1 MTESQAKGTIRP
13 LTSDDLEPVIAIDK
27 ANSGSSRRGF
37 FEKRLAAALASPGDY
52 VYVGLDDDGKLIGYA
67 MARLIE
73 GEFGSTRKL
82 AYLDAIAV
90 EAGHQ
95 HLGAGH
101 RLLDAVKDV
110 LKRKEVAAFECQ
122 VDWSDRALLGFLGDT
137 GFDLAPALVVARSTE
152 ELTTYS
158 DADIV
163 EDDDAELET
172 DFSSPE
178 GDDDAALSHD
188 RIPVRS
194 MKAEDL
200 APMIRIDK
208 KRSGI
213 DRTAYYERKQAEALN
228 EAGVRVSLVAEMD
241 GYPVGFIMA
250 RVDFG
255 EFGHTIREA
264 VLDTMAV
271 DPGYEGQGIGRAL
284 MNQLVSNLSVLRVE
298 TVRTEVAWNDSEL
311 IAFFDA
317 SGFRPAQRVSLTCAM

>member
-1 MTESQAKGTIRP
+1 MTDSQAKGTIRP
-13 LTSDDLEPVIAIDK
+13 LTSADLEPVIAIDK

-52 VYVGLDDDGKLIGYA
+52 VYVGLEDGGKLIGYA

-73 GEFGSTRKL
+73 GEFGQAHKL
-82 AYLDAIAV
+82 ARLDAIAV
-90 EAGHQ
+90 EAGYQ
-95 HLGAGH
+95 HHGAGH
-101 RLLDAVKDV
+101 RLLDAVKAV
-110 LKRKEVAAFECQ
+110 LKRKEVVAFECQ
-122 VDWSDRALLGFLGDT
+122 VDWADRALLGFLGDS
-137 GFDLAPALVVARSTE
+137 GFALAPALVLARSTE

-158 DADIV
+158 DADLA
-163 EDDDAELET
+163 EDEDGPET

-178 GDDDAALSHD
+178 GDAAAALSHD

-194 MKAEDL
+194 MTAEDL
-200 APMIRIDK
+200 APMIRIDR
-208 KRSGI
+208 KRSGQ

-264 VLDTMAV
+264 VMDTMAV
-271 DPGYEGQGIGRAL
+271 DPGYEGQGVGRAL

-298 TVRTEVAWNDSEL
+298 TVRTEVAWNDSNL
-311 IAFFDA
+311 IGYFDA
-317 SGFRPAQRVSLTCAM
+317 AGFSPAQRMTVTCAM

>member
-1 MTESQAKGTIRP
+1 MTEAKAKGTIRP

-27 ANSGSSRRGF
+27 ANAGTSRRGF

-52 VYVGLDDDGKLIGYA
+52 VYVGLEDGGKLVGYA

-73 GEFGSTRKL
+73 GEFGSNRKL
-82 AYLDAIAV
+82 AHLDAIAV
-90 EAGHQ
+90 EAGYQ
-95 HLGAGH
+95 HHGAGH
-101 RLLDAVKDV
+101 RLLDAVKAV
-110 LKRKEVAAFECQ
+110 LKRKEIEAFECQ
-122 VDWSDRALLGFLGDT
+122 VDWADRALLGFLGDT
-137 GFDLAPALVVARSTE
+137 GFALAPALVLARSTE
-152 ELTTYS
+152 ELSTYS
-158 DADIV
+158 DADLV
-163 EDDDAELET
+163 EDESDLET

-178 GDDDAALSHD
+178 GDTAAALSHD

-194 MKAEDL
+194 MTAEDL
-200 APMIRIDK
+200 APMIRIDR
-208 KRSGI
+208 KRSGR

-264 VLDTMAV
+264 VMDTMAV
-271 DPGYEGQGIGRAL
+271 DPGYQGQGVGRAL

-298 TVRTEVAWNDSEL
+298 TVRTEAAWNANDL

-317 SGFRPAQRVSLTCAM
+317 SGFRPSQRVALTCAI